1 MNNRYLDRPIDN
13 DYFSLSANGGVP
25 RDRVLLT
32 LQDPKFVANAVKRGR
47 CFQCFA
53 LDIDQTGLCL
63 VCRSFLTDEE
73 RAIAEFYYEAV

>member
-1 MNNRYLDRPIDN
+1 MYSRYPDRPVDN

-32 LQDPKFVANAVKRGR
+32 LKNPKFVANAVKRGK

-73 RAIAEFYYEAV
+73 RAVAQVYYDAV